1 MVPTYIVVYKTV
13 QETAQQMPHTLKTL
27 LKATVLKVF
36 GIAVQ
41 TIILVR
47 LYVMAVMY
55 TKQILI
61 TIINNPD
68 LNNTE
73 WQAFTTGVHPRGN
86 WATATDY
93 AINDVVVYG
102 GNTYI
107 VLIGHTPG
115 VFATDL
121 GAGKW
126 QNSIVVYAIWVLGQQ
141 AQTIPK
147 MILLKTVLVHLFV

>member
-1 MVPTYIVVYKTV
+1 MELVFYKPGDLVVHGANLYCYKTV

-73 WQAFTTGVHPRGN
+73 WQAFTTGVNSRGN

-107 VLIGHTPG
+107 VLIGHTSRC
-115 VFATDL
+115 VC
-121 GAGKW
+121 
-126 QNSIVVYAIWVLGQQ
+126 N
-141 AQTIPK
+141 
-147 MILLKTVLVHLFV
+147 